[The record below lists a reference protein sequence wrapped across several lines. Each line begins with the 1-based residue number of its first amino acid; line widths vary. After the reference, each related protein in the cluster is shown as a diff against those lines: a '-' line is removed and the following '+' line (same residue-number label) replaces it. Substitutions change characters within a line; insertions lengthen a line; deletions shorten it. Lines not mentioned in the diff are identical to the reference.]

1 VIEEVV
7 RYIGL
12 VILVIGCFVNLVGA
26 IGLNRFRNFY
36 LRLHAATVGTIGGTF
51 YPLIG
56 LALIAFSSSG
66 LGSARFFMGGVLL
79 VAAFLLLILAPA
91 GSHALARATHRA
103 GIARPEPAIAD
114 HLKEDRGG

>member
-1 VIEEVV
+1 MIEEVV
-7 RYIGL
+7 RYVGL

-66 LGSARFFMGGVLL
+66 LGSARFFMGGALL

>member
-1 VIEEVV
+1 MIEEVV

>member
-1 VIEEVV
+1 VIEEVF
-7 RYIGL
+7 RYVGL
-12 VILVIGCFVNLVGA
+12 AILVIGCSVNLIGA
-26 IGLNRFRNFY
+26 IGLNRFKNFY
-36 LRLHAATVGTIGGTF
+36 LRLHAATVSAIGGTF

-66 LGSARFFMGGVLL
+66 LGSTRFFMGGALL

-103 GIARPEPAIAD
+103 GIARPEPAMAD
-114 HLKEDRGG
+114 HLKDDRGG